1 MVAAVPPCP
10 APRGRGDDL
19 TGADGRRRFVARVAA
34 GEYDGVII
42 SHSAFGRIPLSPG
55 SQASYLE
62 TETARLRSWMDR
74 SRASGGLSV
83 KRLERKLLA
92 EQEKIKRKLA
102 GLKVDDGVTFEQTGV
117 DYVFCDEAHLFKNLH
132 TESSIRSAN
141 IDGSDRAQD
150 LDMKLDWLRR
160 HNPTGRCA
168 TFATATPVAN
178 SVTEAYVMQRY
189 LRPDLLASAGIE
201 DFDTWAATF
210 GEVVP
215 AIELS
220 PDGTSFRSVSRFAK
234 FANVPE
240 LLRMFHVPADV
251 KTAEDLKLPTPAI
264 VGGKPE
270 TVVVPT
276 SPELSA
282 LVRTLGARAEAVRS
296 RAVRPEE
303 DNMLKIS
310 SDGRAAAL
318 DLRLRGLDRP
328 GGVTKL
334 DAVADRIARIWD
346 AHRADTFLDAA
357 VSLTPGPAPSSSCS
371 ATSAHPQQSIGTSTT
386 TCAPSSSPGACPA
399 TLCASS
405 TRPPLTRPKPTCSPP
420 AAPGAV
426 SVLIGSTEK
435 MGVGTNVQA
444 RAVAL
449 HHLDCPWRPAD
460 LAQRDGRILRQG
472 NQNREVEILR
482 YVTEGSFDTYTW
494 QTVERKARFI
504 GQLIRGRLDVR
515 EITDIGDTALSYAE
529 VKALAAGDPR
539 LIEQAEVSSELAR
552 LERLDRAWQRDR
564 DRLGREGTRLGAKQ
578 TSLHRELDQVAA
590 AQAARHVHDGDQ
602 PTVTVDGVSYQ
613 QRADAG
619 AALLGQFR
627 VAAERLRPDRE
638 AKLGPVAV
646 VDGITVEASA
656 WATTSTRGVDV
667 DLVGVPR
674 SGFRLQG
681 PDLASD
687 HPHTVVVAI
696 ENRLRRLGH
705 LPATIGT
712 ELAELEREKAGVEAA
727 LARPFAHSETIKQ
740 LDAGQRAAERTDR
753 PCRHR
758 PA

>member
-1 MVAAVPPCP
+1 M
-10 APRGRGDDL
+10 
-19 TGADGRRRFVARVAA
+19 
-34 GEYDGVII
+34 
-42 SHSAFGRIPLSPG
+42 
-55 SQASYLE
+55 
-62 TETARLRSWMDR
+62 
-74 SRASGGLSV
+74 
-83 KRLERKLLA
+83 
-92 EQEKIKRKLA
+92 
-102 GLKVDDGVTFEQTGV
+102 TFEQTGV
-117 DYVFCDEAHLFKNLH
+117 DYVFVDEAHLFKNLH
-132 TESSIRSAN
+132 TESNIRSAA
-141 IDGSDRAQD
+141 IDGSNRAQD

-264 VGGKPE
+264 AGGKPE

-334 DAVADRIARIWD
+334 DAAADRIAAIWA
-346 AHRADTFLDAA
+346 AHRADTFLD
-357 VSLTPGPAPSSSCS
+357 VGGEP
-371 ATSAHPQQSIGTSTT
+371 HPR
-386 TCAPSSSPGACPA
+386 PGALQLVFCDLGTPSAEHWNVYDELRAQLVARGLPRHAVHFIHEA
-399 TLCASS
+399 TTDQAKADLFAGCRS
-405 TRPPLTRPKPTCSPP
+405 
-420 AAPGAV
+420 GAV

-504 GQLIRGRLDVR
+504 GQLMRGRLDVR

-564 DRLGREGTRLGAKQ
+564 DRLGREGTRLGAKEA
-578 TSLHRELDQVAA
+578 SLHRELDQVAA

-602 PTVTVDGVSYQ
+602 PTVTVDGVSYR

-619 AALLGQFR
+619 AALLDQFR
-627 VAAERLRPDRE
+627 AAAERLRPDRE
-638 AKLGPVAV
+638 TKLGPVAV

-656 WATTSTRGVDV
+656 WATTNTAWRRRGPRRGTP
-667 DLVGVPR
+667 LRVP
-674 SGFRLQG
+674 
-681 PDLASD
+681 
-687 HPHTVVVAI
+687 
-696 ENRLRRLGH
+696 
-705 LPATIGT
+705 
-712 ELAELEREKAGVEAA
+712 
-727 LARPFAHSETIKQ
+727 LARPRPRQRPPSHHHRRHREPAAPPGPPPRHHRHGADGTGAGEGRRRGGSGPALRPLRDDQAATH
-740 LDAGQRAAERTDR
+740 AGQRAGRRAGR

>member
-1 MVAAVPPCP
+1 MAEPSTLLAHEVGAGKTAEMVMAAMELRRLGLAAKLLVVVPNHMIDQFRREWLQLY
-10 APRGRGDDL
+10 PRAQLLVGEADDL
-19 TGADGRRRFVARVAA
+19 AGADGRRRFVARVAA

-42 SHSAFGRIPLSPG
+42 SHSAFGRIPLSPE
-55 SQASYLE
+55 SQAAYLQ
-62 TETARLRSWMDR
+62 TETARLRSWVER
-74 SRASGGLSV
+74 SRAAGGLSV
-83 KRLERKLLA
+83 KRLERKLLSA
-92 EQEKIKRKLA
+92 EEKVKAKLA
-102 GLKVDDGVTFEQTGV
+102 AKTDDGVTFEQTGV
-117 DYVFCDEAHLFKNLH
+117 DYVYLDEAHLFKNLR
-132 TESSIRSAN
+132 TESNIPSAD

-178 SVTEAYVMQRY
+178 SVTEAYVMQHY

-282 LVRTLGARAEAVRS
+282 LVRALGARAEAVRS

-328 GGVTKL
+328 VGATKL
-334 DAVADRIARIWD
+334 DVAADRIADIWA
-346 AHRADTFLDAA
+346 AHRADTFLD
-357 VSLTPGPAPSSSCS
+357 VGGEP
-371 ATSAHPQQSIGTSTT
+371 HQR
-386 TCAPSSSPGACPA
+386 PGALQLVFCDLGTPSAERWNVYDELRAQLVARGLPRHAVRFIHEA
-399 TLCASS
+399 TTDQAKADLFAGCRS
-405 TRPPLTRPKPTCSPP
+405 
-420 AAPGAV
+420 GAV

-504 GQLIRGRLDVR
+504 GQLMRGRLDVR

-552 LERLDRAWQRDR
+552 LERLERAWQRDR
-564 DRLGREGTRLGAKQ
+564 DRLARETTRLAAKDA
-578 TSLHRELDQVAA
+578 SLHRELDQVAA
-590 AQAARHVHDGDQ
+590 ARACSPSPRRGPPRGHGRR
-602 PTVTVDGVSYQ
+602 GELRQ

-619 AALLGQFR
+619 RRPPRPAAYR
-627 VAAERLRPDRE
+627 DRAVAPRPGGE
-638 AKLGPVAV
+638 A
-646 VDGITVEASA
+646 
-656 WATTSTRGVDV
+656 
-667 DLVGVPR
+667 
-674 SGFRLQG
+674 
-681 PDLASD
+681 
-687 HPHTVVVAI
+687 
-696 ENRLRRLGH
+696 
-705 LPATIGT
+705 
-712 ELAELEREKAGVEAA
+712 
-727 LARPFAHSETIKQ
+727 
-740 LDAGQRAAERTDR
+740 R
-753 PCRHR
+753 PCRDG
-758 PA
+758 